1 VNEGFQAAAEV
12 PANGEETD
20 MTDINNFVADV

>member
-1 VNEGFQAAAEV
+1 VNEALPASAEV
-12 PANGEETD
+12 PASGEDVD